1 MSLAAFLVIALGG
14 AGATFAIREW
24 YRASIVVSVAL
35 VLLAFAAAMTIHAG
49 DTVRVA
55 ETALVATDFTRLVAV
70 LGSLAAAMLCLL
82 ALATGWQSGLPAS
95 ALGTIGAL
103 TVALSAPEPTSA
115 VLATIAAGFAGVL
128 AIGTAP
134 ARDGGAPPIGRALRA
149 VVLAGALGFLGV
161 LLIDD
166 PIGAFTI
173 DPAVLGLAYI
183 AATLAVAIRFAA
195 IPFHL
200 WAGRLA
206 DGAPGITVPIVLAW
220 TPAVLAVVMLAWTD
234 SSISPLLAPLGVERA
249 IIVGLGA
256 ITIILGAFAAWIQD
270 DVEHVVAYSIAQDAG
285 FVLLALGALDPV
297 AWEPARTWVI
307 ILALTKTA
315 LSAWAVALRTSF
327 GTRRLHDLAGWA
339 TGAPVLAIALAAIA
353 VATVGWP
360 GSAAWSAR
368 GALIRAAMTDPL
380 GIVVT
385 LGGLSTLLVYGR
397 LLALGVAAPSGLV
410 TGGARWRPRL
420 AQAPSA
426 RGARGEVATRGG
438 YAIARLSSTGVGRT
452 AGSADSE
459 PEPEREPILDEHARA
474 EPDLNEHPGP
484 EPIDVRGSLS
494 ARARRLGSRWTERS
508 TESGHSPTATELFE
522 LNRAPFAAAVV
533 LVLAAI
539 AVGGA
544 AGGLGIP
551 DAARSTA
558 PVAPDVLHPIGV
570 PAPSGSL
577 PAPTATPGA
586 GADSPTP

>member
-14 AGATFAIREW
+14 AAATFAIRQW
-24 YRASIVVSVAL
+24 HRASIVTGVAF
-35 VLLAFAAAMTIHAG
+35 VLIAFATAMTIHAG
-49 DTVRVA
+49 DTVKVA

-70 LGSLAAAMLCLL
+70 LGSLAAVMLCLL

-115 VLATIAAGFAGVL
+115 VLATVAAGFAGVL
-128 AIGTAP
+128 AIGTSP
-134 ARDGGAPPIGRALRA
+134 ARDGDPPPIGRALRA
-149 VVLAGALGFLGV
+149 VVVAGALGFVGV

-183 AATLAVAIRFAA
+183 AATSAVAIRFAA

-206 DGAPGITVPIVLAW
+206 DGAPGIAVPIVLAW

-249 IIVGLGA
+249 VIVGLGA

-270 DVEHVVAYSIAQDAG
+270 DVEHVVAYSVAQDAG

-327 GTRRLHDLAGWA
+327 GTRRLNDLAGWA
-339 TGAPVLAIALAAIA
+339 TGAPLLGIALAAIA

-360 GSAAWSAR
+360 GSAAWGAR

-397 LLALGVAAPSGLV
+397 LLALGVAPPSGIV

-420 AQAPSA
+420 APARSAGDRRRAPA
-426 RGARGEVATRGG
+426 HGEVA
-438 YAIARLSSTGVGRT
+438 IATPSPRDPRP
-452 AGSADSE
+452 A
-459 PEPEREPILDEHARA
+459 PEPAGA
-474 EPDLNEHPGP
+474 
-484 EPIDVRGSLS
+484 DVSLA
-494 ARARRLGSRWTERS
+494 ARARRLTSRWSERS
-508 TESGHSPTATELFE
+508 SEAGRGSLAIELFD

-551 DAARSTA
+551 AAARSTA
-558 PVAPDVLHPIGV
+558 PVAPDVLHPVGV
-570 PAPSGSL
+570 PAPSASL
-577 PAPTATPGA
+577 PAPTPTSGA
-586 GADSPTP
+586 AADSPTP